1 MNDHNEYIK
10 YPEGNMQEMESGLAK
25 IIKEIINS
33 PEARYMSEMGKKVQD
48 ELPVV
53 LKQFA
58 KEIAPYADMARQFT
72 VNVAP
77 YLLQLAQASARL
89 RVYALAGEAEYVAWE
104 VFPESFMEEACTVQ
118 SKEALLEL
126 IRRWLNNRDFIDV
139 GEVINSLATNE
150 YLKEVPVFSQAAK
163 AYERNDYDLASL
175 GFTAMLDRLLS
186 VYSGLITNTSI
197 SKRVKAISGK
207 IANDGEEALDD
218 YDVKDYI
225 LITTYLKSIELF
237 GADSRFDQVTPD
249 LNRHWIMHGR
259 MGRKMDQVDCV
270 RLINMLQGTIMMSKL

>member
-1 MNDHNEYIK
+1 
-10 YPEGNMQEMESGLAK
+10 MQEIESGLAK

-33 PEARYMSEMGKKVQD
+33 PEVRYISEIGKKVQD

-53 LKQFA
+53 LEQFA

-77 YLLQLAQASARL
+77 YLLQMAQISAEL
-89 RVYALAGEAEYVAWE
+89 RVYALAGEAEYVIWE
-104 VFPESFMEEACTVQ
+104 VLPKTFMEEAYNVQ

-126 IRRWLNNRDFIDV
+126 IRQWMNIRDFIDICK
-139 GEVINSLATNE
+139 VIDSIATNE
-150 YLKEVPVFSQAAK
+150 YLKDVPVLSQSVK

-186 VYSGLITNTSI
+186 AYSGLITSTSI
-197 SKRVKAISGK
+197 SKRVKAISEK
-207 IANDGEEALDD
+207 IINDGEGVLDD
-218 YDVKDYI
+218 YDVKDYV
-225 LITTYLKSIELF
+225 LITTYLKTIELF
-237 GADSRFDQVTPD
+237 GTDSRFNGNIPD

-259 MGRKMDQVDCV
+259 MGRKMDQVDCI
-270 RLINMLQGTIMMSKL
+270 RLINMLQGTILLAELQERIDTDQSLSMN